1 KKFICGMYYTFIIKN
16 DNTVWCVGENSK
28 GQLGLGDTTQR
39 NVFTKVGIDNVKE
52 IICGMYHTFI
62 IKNDNTVW
70 ACGLNNYGQLG
81 LGDATNRNVF
91 TKVDIDNV

>member
-1 KKFICGMYYTFIIKN
+1 TNRNVFTKVDIDNVKKFICGMYYTFIIKN

-52 IICGMYHTFI
+52 IIC
-62 IKNDNTVW
+62 
-70 ACGLNNYGQLG
+70 
-81 LGDATNRNVF
+81 
-91 TKVDIDNV
+91 